1 MNGTQDVYDATGK
14 GTFAANGATPMFAKP
29 VTQNGVAQANM
40 ASLSPN
46 GKKQNQNTSQP
57 TEENTSEEQ
66 KESVQLDITD
76 YVDALFEGQELSDE
90 FKKKAAV
97 IFEAALNEKIGII
110 EKAILQASQE
120 LIEEQVQ
127 DVTSALT
134 EQVDG
139 YLGYVINEWME
150 ENKLQVEQGFRTEIA
165 ENFIHGLKE
174 LFENSYIAVPE
185 EKTDLVDEL
194 FAENRQLEEN
204 LNALMKQNMELQE
217 KNLVNECANAF
228 MELTTDLADTEAEK
242 LASLSENMEF
252 DGVEKYKEKLTL
264 LKESYFNSQSAN
276 TSTQNLTEEVAP
288 SSNFVSDDIMS
299 AYVNSISKHLKLV
312 NKK

>member
-1 MNGTQDVYDATGK
+1 MNGSDEHDANGK
-14 GTFAANGATPMFAKP
+14 GTHAANGVTPMFAKP
-29 VTQNGVAQANM
+29 VAQAGVAQSNM
-40 ASLSPN
+40 ATLSPN
-46 GKKQNQNTSQP
+46 GKKQQQNTM
-57 TEENTSEEQ
+57 ENPEPDTSGEQ

-76 YVDALFEGQELSDE
+76 YVNALFEGQELSDE

-97 IFEAALNEKIGII
+97 IFEAALNEKVSLI

-120 LIEEQVQ
+120 IIEEQVQ
-127 DVTSALT
+127 GVASALT

-174 LFENSYIAVPE
+174 LFENSYIEVPE

-204 LNALMKQNMELQE
+204 INALMKQNMELQE
-217 KNLVNECANAF
+217 KNLANECANAF
-228 MELTTDLADTEAEK
+228 MEMTSDLADTEAEK

-252 DGVEKYKEKLTL
+252 DGVDQYKEKLAL

-276 TSTQNLTEEVAP
+276 TSSHTLTEEVAP
-288 SSNFVSDDIMS
+288 SSNVVSDDIMS

>member
-1 MNGTQDVYDATGK
+1 MNGSDQHDANGK
-14 GTFAANGATPMFAKP
+14 GTHAANGVTPMFAKP
-29 VTQNGVAQANM
+29 VAAPGVAQSNM
-40 ASLSPN
+40 ATLSPN
-46 GKKQNQNTSQP
+46 GKKEKQNTV
-57 TEENTSEEQ
+57 ENPEPDTSGEQ

-76 YVDALFEGQELSDE
+76 YVNALFEGQELSDE

-97 IFEAALNEKIGII
+97 IFEAALNEKAKLI
-110 EKAILQASQE
+110 ENAILQASQE
-120 LIEEQVQ
+120 VIEEQVQ
-127 DVTSALT
+127 GVASALT
-134 EQVDG
+134 EQVDS
-139 YLGYVINEWME
+139 YLGYVVNEWMD

-174 LFENSYIAVPE
+174 LFENSYIEVPE
-185 EKTDLVDEL
+185 EKADLVDEL

-204 LNALMKQNMELQE
+204 INALMKKNMELQE
-217 KNLVNECANAF
+217 KNLVNECANVF
-228 MELTTDLADTEAEK
+228 MELTSELADTEAEK

-252 DGVEKYKEKLTL
+252 DGVEQYKQKLTL

-276 TSTQNLTEEVAP
+276 TSSQTLTEEVAP
-288 SSNFVSDDIMS
+288 SSNIVVDDMMS

>member
-1 MNGTQDVYDATGK
+1 MNGSDAHDANGK
-14 GTFAANGATPMFAKP
+14 GTYAANGVTPMFAKP
-29 VTQNGVAQANM
+29 VAPAGVAQSNM
-40 ASLSPN
+40 ATLSPN
-46 GKKQNQNTSQP
+46 GKKQQQNTI
-57 TEENTSEEQ
+57 ENPEPDTSDEQ

-76 YVDALFEGQELSDE
+76 YVNALFEGQELSDE
-90 FKKKAAV
+90 FKNKAAV
-97 IFEAALNEKIGII
+97 IFEAALNEKVSII
-110 EKAILQASQE
+110 ENAILQASQE
-120 LIEEQVQ
+120 IIEEQVQ
-127 DVTSALT
+127 GVASALT

-174 LFENSYIAVPE
+174 LFENSYIEVPE

-204 LNALMKQNMELQE
+204 INALMKQNMELQE

-228 MELTTDLADTEAEK
+228 MEMTSDLADTEAEK

-252 DGVEKYKEKLTL
+252 DGVDQYKEKLAL

-276 TSTQNLTEEVAP
+276 TSSQTLTEEVAP
-288 SSNFVSDDIMS
+288 SSNVVSDDIMS